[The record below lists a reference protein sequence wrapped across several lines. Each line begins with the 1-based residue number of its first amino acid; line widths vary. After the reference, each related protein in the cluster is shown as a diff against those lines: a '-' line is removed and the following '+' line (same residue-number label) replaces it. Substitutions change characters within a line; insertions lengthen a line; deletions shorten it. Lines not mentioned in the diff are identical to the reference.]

1 MSRTVATAGGS
12 ESATKRRLRR
22 RIVHG
27 VVLVALVV
35 VIVWAGGL
43 AWFARH
49 AGRLPADDGRATDAL
64 VVLTGAS
71 GRLAAGLA
79 LLAEERAEKL
89 FVSGVYR
96 GVEVAELLAL
106 SRRAPGELECC
117 IVLGYSADDTVG
129 NARETADWIRAEGY
143 RSLRLVTSDY
153 HMARSLVEF
162 RRRLPG
168 VEIVPHPVSSSRVH
182 LEEWWQWPGT
192 AILLATEYN
201 KFIVS
206 LLRSVVDRGA
216 A

>member
-1 MSRTVATAGGS
+1 MAAAGEPSLG
-12 ESATKRRLRR
+12 AKRRVRG
-22 RIVHG
+22 RIVRSA
-27 VVLVALVV
+27 VLLVLATV
-35 VIVWAGGL
+35 MVWTGGL

-49 AGRLPADDGRATDAL
+49 AGRLPVDDGRVTDAV
-64 VVLTGAS
+64 VVLTGGS

-106 SRRAPGELECC
+106 SRRDPGELECC
-117 IVLGYSADDTVG
+117 IVLGYSAGDTAG
-129 NARETADWIRAEGY
+129 NARETAEWIRTEGY

-153 HMARSLVEF
+153 HMPRSLVEF

-168 VEIVPHPVSSSRVH
+168 VEIVPHPVSSARVH

-201 KFIVS
+201 KFLVS
-206 LLRSVVDRGA
+206 LLWSFPDRRSA
-216 A
+216 